1 MLISYAFSNFQSF
14 RERTEVDFSVD
25 RKTTLNNW
33 MTKLPNGNRVSKLM
47 AIVGANGSGKTTV
60 LKPLAFLHW
69 FVSSSFNVEPSS
81 PIPVRS
87 YVGAENKPTEF
98 AIDFFLDN
106 LVWRY
111 ELSCTRER
119 VLHEALYKKAE
130 RFSYV
135 FKRDWDAKKKRY
147 SVKQQDFGLAQ
158 SEAGKVRENASLI
171 STAAQYNVP
180 LALKFASLLMTTN
193 ITEFGRTQPDV
204 RAILEAAQ
212 HMAVNEKQLSTASK
226 LLAKWDLG
234 LSGVRLAR
242 LQNDK
247 TTETGQI
254 HWVPMGIHKA
264 GVHGDF
270 QLSFGQESSGTQSA
284 FVLLSKLLPV
294 LERGGIAV
302 IDEFENDLHPHML
315 EPILDLFANPK
326 TNPHH
331 AQLVFTCHA
340 LEVFNVLHKS
350 QVTLVEKDEHCESTS
365 YRLDQVEG
373 IRNDDNLYAKYRSGA
388 YGAVPNL

>member
-14 RERTEVDFSVD
+14 RDRTEMDFTVD
-25 RKTTLNNW
+25 RKTTFTNW
-33 MTKLPNGNRVSKLM
+33 MTKLPNGSRVSKLM
-47 AIVGANGSGKTTV
+47 AVIGANGSGKTTV

-69 FVSSSFNVEPSS
+69 FVSSSFNALPFVS
-81 PIPVRS
+81 IPVTS
-87 YVGAENKPTEF
+87 FVGLDDIPTEF
-98 AIDFFLDN
+98 EIYFFLDEH
-106 LVWRY
+106 VWRY
-111 ELSCTRER
+111 ELSCTKGL
-119 VLHEALYKKAE
+119 VLHEALYKKTE
-130 RFSYV
+130 RFSYI

-147 SVKQQDFGLAQ
+147 LIKQQDFGFLQ
-158 SEAGKVRENASLI
+158 SEAEKVRENASLI

-180 LALKFASLLMTTN
+180 LALRLASLRMTTN
-193 ITEFGRTQPDV
+193 VSKLGRVPFEV
-204 RAILEAAQ
+204 SAVLEAAQ
-212 HMAVNEKQLSTASK
+212 YLAESKKQLGMTSK
-226 LLAKWDLG
+226 LLSSWDLG
-234 LSGVRLAR
+234 LSDVRLEQVQEHKKR
-242 LQNDK
+242 EDTQ
-247 TTETGQI
+247 TY
-254 HWVPMGIHKA
+254 WVPMGTHKTA
-264 GVHGDF
+264 RGTFRLPFD
-270 QLSFGQESSGTQSA
+270 QESSGTQSA

-294 LERGGIAV
+294 LEHGGIAV

-340 LEVFNVLHKS
+340 LEVLNVLHKS